1 MRTLI
6 LATLTTLVVGQDA
19 AAQHRAW
26 GRRPVASP
34 YAESA
39 IAPPP
44 RFPRLAAFALPAM
57 PRTTGGYHLPGYYNG
72 RPLARVLPMAVEITW
87 AVLSFLDPVGL
98 NATGTAA
105 PIAIRALHVLLN
117 GSPTPGYPGQT
128 LLFIGNSFA
137 AEARARLT
145 QGVGLRGPA
154 YPLGGV
160 PPVIVPAAPDGYHV
174 AGP

>member
-6 LATLTTLVVGQDA
+6 LATLAALAAGQEVH
-19 AAQHRAW
+19 AQHRAW

-34 YAESA
+34 YAESTVL
-39 IAPPP
+39 PPP
-44 RFPRLAAFALPAM
+44 RYPRLAAFALPAM

-72 RPLARVLPMAVEITW
+72 RPLARVLPVAVEVTW

-128 LLFIGNSFA
+128 LLFIGNSYA

-154 YPLGGV
+154 LPLVTIPTPPGGWS
-160 PPVIVPAAPDGYHV
+160 P
-174 AGP
+174 

>member
-6 LATLTTLVVGQDA
+6 LATLA
-19 AAQHRAW
+19 ALAAAPAAHAQHRAW

-39 IAPPP
+39 VLPPP

-72 RPLARVLPMAVEITW
+72 RPLARVLPLALEVTW
-87 AVLSFLDPVGL
+87 AALTFLDPVGL

-105 PIAIRALHVLLN
+105 PIAVRALHVLLN
-117 GSPTPGYPGQT
+117 GSPTRGYPGQT
-128 LLFIGNSFA
+128 LLFIGNVYA
-137 AEARARLT
+137 AEVRARLT

-154 YPLGGV
+154 YPLVGGPAV
-160 PPVIVPAAPDGYHV
+160 VIPLP
-174 AGP
+174 